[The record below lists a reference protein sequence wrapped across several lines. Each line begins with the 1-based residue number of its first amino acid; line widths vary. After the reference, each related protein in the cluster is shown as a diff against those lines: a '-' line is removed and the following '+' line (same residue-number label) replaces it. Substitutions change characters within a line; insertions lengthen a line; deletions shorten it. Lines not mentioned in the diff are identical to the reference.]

1 MTLELDVVWLTNVL
15 EDTLPKGLSKKKA
28 NEILTEAYDMVD
40 GFIPR
45 VEEPGLSQL
54 LQHLKAFKHLC
65 RNHRAPTHNNL
76 NLRRT

>member
-1 MTLELDVVWLTNVL
+1 MTLELVWLTNVL

-54 LQHLKAFKHLC
+54 HVLQHLKAFKHLC
-65 RNHRAPTHNNL
+65 RKPQGSDSQ
-76 NLRRT
+76 